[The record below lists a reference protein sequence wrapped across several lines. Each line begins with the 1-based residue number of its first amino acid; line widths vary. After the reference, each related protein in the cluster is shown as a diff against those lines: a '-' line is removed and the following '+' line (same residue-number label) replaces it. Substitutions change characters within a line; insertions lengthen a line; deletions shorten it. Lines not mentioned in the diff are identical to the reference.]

1 MIRVGILADTASRE
15 RRLAELLAEDPRFEI
30 VEADLRSGFAEDAP
44 AFVDVIVAAGLTPDQ
59 IPGTVPV
66 VALSELNTPAW
77 SQAVHA
83 WLPLNAS
90 MSEIVAA
97 IIAASCD
104 LTVLTKPQALRWIR
118 GTDILPGFR
127 ERLLE
132 ALTSRELEVL
142 RMLADG
148 LSNKEIAMRLRIS
161 DHTAKF
167 HVTQILGKL
176 GATSRAEAVALG
188 IRKGLIPI

>member
-1 MIRVGILADTASRE
+1 MIRIGILADTASRE
-15 RRLAELLAEDPRFEI
+15 RRLAELLAEDPRVEI
-30 VEADLRSGFAEDAP
+30 IELESRFGFAEDAP
-44 AFVDVIVAAGLTPDQ
+44 AFVDIIITAGLPPEQ
-59 IPGTVPV
+59 IPGIAPV

-77 SQAVHA
+77 SQPVHA

-90 MSEIVAA
+90 TDEIIAA
-97 IIAASCD
+97 VMAASCD

-118 GTDILPGFR
+118 GTDASPGLR
-127 ERLLE
+127 ERMVE
-132 ALTSRELEVL
+132 PLTSRELEVL

-148 LSNKEIAMRLRIS
+148 LSNKEIAARLRIS

-176 GATSRAEAVALG
+176 GAASRTEAVALG